1 MFSSRL
7 QELRKSSNLSQTSLA
22 KKLGVAQQTVA
33 QWEKGTREPNIEML
47 IKISTLFSVS
57 LDDLLG
63 VGKVS
68 DFEKMLVEVDK
79 VEKRDI
85 KNFLNK
91 LYEDTKEEKIHWERH
106 SDNFEVPEEV
116 GGIINYNLS
125 FFSKI
130 KGMGE
135 IALFYC
141 IDPSDSHEDYTI
153 IPEIHTQGEV
163 LVLPTDV
170 MTQRLVKKLYRLL
183 EKRSPSQSM
192 QKLSNFLRKYT
203 SSEK

>member
-1 MFSSRL
+1 MFPSRL
-7 QELRKSSNLSQTSLA
+7 QELRKSSGLSQNSLA
-22 KKLGVAQQTVA
+22 KELGVAQQTVA

-47 IKISTLFSVS
+47 IKISTFFSVS
-57 LDDLLG
+57 VDDLLD
-63 VGKVS
+63 VGSVS

-91 LYEDTKEEKIHWERH
+91 LYEDTKEEKIHWERY
-106 SDNFEVPEEV
+106 SDNFEVSKEI
-116 GGIINYNLS
+116 GGVINYNLS
-125 FFSKI
+125 FFTKI
-130 KGMGE
+130 EDMGE

-141 IDPSDSHEDYTI
+141 IDTNPSHEDYTI
-153 IPEIHTQGEV
+153 MPEIHTQGDV
-163 LVLPTDV
+163 IVLPTDV

-192 QKLSNFLRKYT
+192 QKLSEFLRKYT

>member
-1 MFSSRL
+1 MFPSRL
-7 QELRKSSNLSQTSLA
+7 QELRKSSGLSQNSLA
-22 KKLGVAQQTVA
+22 KELGVAQQTVA

-47 IKISTLFSVS
+47 IKISTFFSVS
-57 LDDLLG
+57 VDDLLD
-63 VGKVS
+63 VGSVS

-91 LYEDTKEEKIHWERH
+91 LYEDTKEEKIHWERY
-106 SDNFEVPEEV
+106 SDNFEVSKEI
-116 GGIINYNLS
+116 GGVINYNLS
-125 FFSKI
+125 FFTKI
-130 KGMGE
+130 EDMGE

-141 IDPSDSHEDYTI
+141 IDPNASHEDYTI
-153 IPEIHTQGEV
+153 MPEIHTQGDV

-192 QKLSNFLRKYT
+192 QKLSEFLRKYT